1 MAVNVDSKES
11 GSNDLLSWDGRK
23 TADSVKVSNDGLWT
37 WDGSDWQPRK
47 TTKKQTSHNN
57 KKQETGVRNDSVQIP
72 KSLGQTEVA
81 VNQTP
86 STDIGIISP
95 DGLHQWDG
103 SKWIPV
109 ELTKLSDDGYWM
121 WNGVEWIPAPEK
133 NHSSLVEQFPMTVTQ
148 SQTRRLSSPN
158 IKHSPLVD
166 ANVGISYFHAF
177 AKRGGKTF
185 YAPLIAA
192 GLVFILMFTPFLTFE
207 HDELTNSEEGEV
219 CVLIYQSFQSV
230 SNDDEF
236 VESDD
241 LECPMNGYAS
251 SIYSLETI
259 SNFEIDDTESESDW
273 FVCANGEEIPS
284 NYVNDGKEDCS
295 DGSDES
301 AADVGGEEEMFV
313 IAMLMLFASP
323 FVYILFA
330 FSTILSI
337 WLKKYPIMIG
347 VLQLLYV
354 LLFVIVSLGGSM
366 SDGSFELSVHGNFAG
381 IGIYLVGFVSIGYL
395 IPK

>member
-1 MAVNVDSKES
+1 MAVNMDNEKS

-47 TTKKQTSHNN
+47 TTKKQPSQNN
-57 KKQETGVRNDSVQIP
+57 QKQETGVRHDSVQIP

-81 VNQTP
+81 VNQAS
-86 STDIGIISP
+86 STDIGGISP
-95 DGLHQWDG
+95 DGRHQWDG

-121 WNGVEWIPAPEK
+121 WNGAEWIPAPGK
-133 NHSSLVEQFPMTVTQ
+133 SHSSVVEQFPMTVTQ
-148 SQTRRLSSPN
+148 SQAKRLSSPN
-158 IKHSPLVD
+158 IKHSPLVNG
-166 ANVGISYFHAF
+166 NVGISYIRTF
-177 AKRGGKTF
+177 AQRGGKTF

-219 CVLIYQSFQSV
+219 CVLIYQSFQSGF
-230 SNDDEF
+230 NDDEF

-259 SNFEIDDTESESDW
+259 SNFEIDDTGSESDW
-273 FVCANGEEIPS
+273 FVCDNGEEIPS
-284 NYVNDGKEDCS
+284 NYVNDGKEDCG
-295 DGSDES
+295 DGSDET
-301 AADVGGEEEMFV
+301 AADVGDEEEMFA

-323 FVYILFA
+323 FVYIIFA

-337 WLKKYPIMIG
+337 WLKKYPIIIG
-347 VLQLLYV
+347 VLQI
-354 LLFVIVSLGGSM
+354 LFVVLFIIVSLGGSM

-381 IGIYLVGFVSIGYL
+381 IGIYLVGFASIGYL